1 VRALSLTHTY
11 IQLGAHHA
19 KDVAKWSHRHQ
30 RRNRRHGSS
39 RYKFFFL
46 FFLLCQ
52 RNGVIDINDEI
63 GDTGLL
69 GKICFFIFPLFF
81 LSFFRCS
88 GAIDISDVNDE
99 IGDTGL
105 LWTICFLFLFF
116 PFFFLCQR
124 NWVIDIK
131 DELETMVFW
140 VRPPPSFFFCW
151 VAESWTWSTWTTRL
165 ETRIC

>member
-1 VRALSLTHTY
+1 MPKTWRSGVIDINDEIGDTGL
-11 IQLGAHHA
+11 LGT
-19 KDVAKWSHRHQ
+19 
-30 RRNRRHGSS
+30 N
-39 RYKFFFL
+39 FFFL

-69 GKICFFIFPLFF
+69 GKNCFFIFPLFF

-140 VRPPPSFFFCW
+140 VRPPPSFFILLGSGVMDMINMNDKIGDTDMLGIKFFL
-151 VAESWTWSTWTTRL
+151 SFFFPSYFF
-165 ETRIC
+165 